1 MRFTGPAN
9 SVCFH
14 QTVQMELN
22 RHGSSYRNHVISVL
36 CGIIIGTILTFLT
49 SQETCVDESLS
60 TTPSAEYTESN
71 LSIKSKAVERL
82 IENESQLK
90 EIKELLFKLK
100 NNTHIYHKKEEDG
113 QIIDTT
119 VADKLR
125 NEVRI
130 LCWVLT
136 VPDYHL
142 EKAIHVK
149 NTWSSRCNDFL
160 IMSTKRD
167 SGIGT
172 IALNVTES
180 GDHVWGKM
188 KEAFKYIH
196 RYHLNNIDWVLK
208 VEDDTYVVVENL
220 RYMLYQYSPDNLVHF
235 GYKRQSPLI
244 KQGYMDHG
252 AYVMSRA
259 AVEKMVKEGFDD
271 DKKCRSGEIGDEE
284 FELAKCLENLD
295 IYAGDS
301 RDKKGKERFFI
312 RAPESHLMPEFEWDS
327 DRYYPSKDGKDC
339 LSEYTISF
347 TNVYV
352 DHLYAF
358 DYLLYHL
365 RPYGIIHYNKP
376 LPEKVNFTE
385 VMAKLRSEKPIP
397 ITTIPT
403 TVRPTE
409 TTTIEISTQPSTQ
422 TTTVNNLSST
432 DLPSTT
438 TSNKILST
446 KKKKHK
452 KSNKNKNK
460 GTSSKEVH

>member
-1 MRFTGPAN
+1 
-9 SVCFH
+9 
-14 QTVQMELN
+14 MELT

-36 CGIIIGTILTFLT
+36 CGIIIGTAVTYLT
-49 SQETCVDESLS
+49 SQETCVDESFP
-60 TTPSAEYTESN
+60 TIQSAEVTESS

-100 NNTHIYHKKEEDG
+100 NSTQIHHKKEEDG

-125 NEVRI
+125 DEVRI

-172 IALNVTES
+172 VALNVTES
-180 GDHVWGKM
+180 SEYVWGKT

-220 RYMLYQYSPDNLVHF
+220 RYMLYQYSPDDLVHF
-235 GYKRQSPLI
+235 GYKRQAPEI
-244 KQGYMDHG
+244 KQGYMDRG
-252 AYVMSRA
+252 AYVLSRA
-259 AVEKMVKEGFDD
+259 AVAKMVKEGFEDES
-271 DKKCRSGEIGDEE
+271 KCRSGEIGDEE
-284 FELAKCLENLD
+284 LELGKCLENLE

-312 RAPESHLMPEFEWDS
+312 RAPEAHLMPSEPIDL
-327 DRYYPSKDGKDC
+327 DRYYPSEDGKDC

-385 VMAKLRSEKPIP
+385 VAAKLRSEKPMVITTTSSTSTTEKTTTP
-397 ITTIPT
+397 ITT
-403 TVRPTE
+403 VE
-409 TTTIEISTQPSTQ
+409 YF
-422 TTTVNNLSST
+422 SST
-432 DLPSTT
+432 STT
-438 TSNKILST
+438 TTKNTPST
-446 KKKKHK
+446 KKQKHK
-452 KSNKNKNK
+452 KSKNKTK
-460 GTSSKEVH
+460 TTSSTPKEVKSTKHKKSSQKENE